1 MFITN
6 TTVYAMALVTPACT
20 TKLTS
25 DRQHK
30 MVLLVVT
37 CSKFHLTALSCNT
50 MPKIFAFGPRQFHF
64 VFRVEDQ
71 QRRKLTGPIKVE
83 LPNPMDF
90 INKNDLASTSLYELI
105 TEQRHTL
112 LLECTEL
119 LDIIPHQFYSRVI
132 VGLFCFVRL
141 YESYLSKE
149 NEYSCL
155 AEIEDWTDMWI
166 RLLASSLLGKFSGA
180 QQETQT
186 QINFPTDFIPPV
198 HHILCGLMVATDS
211 FKLLKSYSITHRK
224 VLKGLDR
231 LILNSSG
238 FTSLWL
244 KTMKFYFE

>member
-1 MFITN
+1 M
-6 TTVYAMALVTPACT
+6 
-20 TKLTS
+20 
-25 DRQHK
+25 
-30 MVLLVVT
+30 MVLLVICIKVL
-37 CSKFHLTALSCNT
+37 LTALSCST
-50 MPKIFAFGPRQFHF
+50 MPKIFVFEPRCFHF

-71 QRRKLTGPIKVE
+71 QRKKLAGPVKVE

-90 INKNDLASTSLYELI
+90 INKNDLASASLCELT
-105 TEQRHTL
+105 TEQRRTL

-132 VGLFCFVRL
+132 VGLFCSFRL

-149 NEYSCL
+149 NECSCL

-180 QQETQT
+180 QQGTQT
-186 QINFPTDFIPPV
+186 QRDFTTDFIPPV
-198 HHILCGLMVATDS
+198 HHILCGLMVATTS
-211 FKLLKSYSITHRK
+211 FKLLKSYSVTRRK

-244 KTMKFYFE
+244 KTMKFFFE

>member
-1 MFITN
+1 MQWHSSN
-6 TTVYAMALVTPACT
+6 LPVPPNWLVTDNTRWC
-20 TKLTS
+20 S
-25 DRQHK
+25 
-30 MVLLVVT
+30 LLLQV
-37 CSKFHLTALSCNT
+37 CSKFHLTSLSCNT
-50 MPKIFAFGPRQFHF
+50 MPKIFAFGPRHFHF

-71 QRRKLTGPIKVE
+71 QRRKLAGLIKVE

-90 INKNDLASTSLYELI
+90 INKNDLVSASLYKLT

-112 LLECTEL
+112 LLECAEL

-155 AEIEDWTDMWI
+155 TEIEDWTDMWI

-186 QINFPTDFIPPV
+186 QRNFTTDFIPPV

-211 FKLLKSYSITHRK
+211 FKLLKSYSIIQRK

-231 LILNSSG
+231 LISNSSG

>member
-1 MFITN
+1 
-6 TTVYAMALVTPACT
+6 
-20 TKLTS
+20 
-25 DRQHK
+25 
-30 MVLLVVT
+30 MVLVVVT

-50 MPKIFAFGPRQFHF
+50 MPKIFAFGPRHFHF

-90 INKNDLASTSLYELI
+90 MNKNDLVSASLYELT

-112 LLECTEL
+112 LLDCTEL

-149 NEYSCL
+149 NEYGCL

-186 QINFPTDFIPPV
+186 QRNFTTDFIPPV

-224 VLKGLDR
+224 VLKGLNR

-244 KTMKFYFE
+244 KTVKFYFE